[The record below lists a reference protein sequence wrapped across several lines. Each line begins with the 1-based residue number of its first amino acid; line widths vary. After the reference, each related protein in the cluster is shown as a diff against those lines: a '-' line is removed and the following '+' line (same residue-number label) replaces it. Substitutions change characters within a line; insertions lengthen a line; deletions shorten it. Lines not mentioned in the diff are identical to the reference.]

1 MGSFKAGRTVA
12 QRLTI
17 GMPKEPTL
25 IVITYRSTHMKFGI
39 ALSAALLA
47 TVATASTA
55 SAQAGVDAQG
65 GSWQSGW
72 TPGTMVNE
80 YWNHLS
86 DDGLKCNIG
95 YFVSTGYGPC
105 GNQHPTVLPS
115 PLNWTNATYLAG
127 GSPSSTFRVV
137 VKFRPGT
144 YNLSFLGQVAGA
156 NPSRFVGVSSADGSN
171 DLLHQFGG
179 APESFSFTTT
189 KDWQFF
195 MQSYLPAPNTFYSN
209 DANTRQFTVFAN
221 SNGGNGDF
229 AGEWLVGAEDNG
241 CLVQTQSCPGISDY
255 DYNDALIHVEAVS
268 TVPEPS
274 TYALMGV
281 GLLAVGGFARRRR
294 AAASV

>member
-1 MGSFKAGRTVA
+1 
-12 QRLTI
+12 
-17 GMPKEPTL
+17 MPKEPTL
-25 IVITYRSTHMKFGI
+25 IVIILPEHTMKFGI
-39 ALSAALLA
+39 AISAALLA

-55 SAQAGVDAQG
+55 SAQGGVYAQG

-72 TPGTMVNE
+72 TPGTLVNE
-80 YWNHLS
+80 YWNHPS

-105 GNQHPTVLPS
+105 GNQHPAVLPS
-115 PLNWTNATYLAG
+115 SLGWTNATYLANAV
-127 GSPSSTFRVV
+127 PSASLRVV
-137 VKFRPGT
+137 VNFRPGT

-156 NPSRFVGVSSADGSN
+156 NPSRFVGVSSTDGSN
-171 DLLHQFGG
+171 DLFHQFAG

-195 MQSYLPAPNTFYSN
+195 MQSYLPSPDVFYSN
-209 DANTRQFTVFAN
+209 DSNTRQFTVFAN

-241 CLVQTQSCPGISDY
+241 CLVQTQACPGVSDY
-255 DYNDALIHVEAVS
+255 DYNDALVHVQSVS

-274 TYALMGV
+274 TYALMGA

-294 AAASV
+294 SAASV